1 MLNPGDFTFSP
12 SAALCSLSSVSS
24 FLVQHSARGED
35 KVHNSDQSSVVSAPE
50 EKGMEAEMVFLMR
63 NKGEE
68 LYSLRQGML
77 EAAQAKLR
85 MKRLRI
91 NNVLLLHGS
100 ATLFLLHSILP
111 RVLSIGPSLFW
122 VALLRCSLKIHK
134 MPQQNHWMFLDRYG

>member
-12 SAALCSLSSVSS
+12 SAALCFLSSVSS

-50 EKGMEAEMVFLMR
+50 EKGMEAEVVFLMR

-91 NNVLLLHGS
+91 NNVLYYMAVLLCSCCIPSCQEFFPLAQVCFGL
-100 ATLFLLHSILP
+100 LF
-111 RVLSIGPSLFW
+111 
-122 VALLRCSLKIHK
+122 
-134 MPQQNHWMFLDRYG
+134 